1 MVRVD
6 VDAIN
11 CDKIERVLV
20 CITSQISSQ
29 RLIDKAAEI
38 ADKENAELHILHVQQ
53 GNSIFNNADT
63 PKMIHSLCQYGS
75 QKGGTMHFYCHEDV
89 PECIG
94 KFVSEKYITKII
106 IGQPPVKDFQDI
118 KELKKAAAKILNQ
131 IKNPVEAIIIPRDE
145 NTENMRVCLN
155 MGIGF

>member
-1 MVRVD
+1 MVREA
-6 VDAIN
+6 VDALSG
-11 CDKIERVLV
+11 DKIERVLV

-38 ADKENAELHILHVQQ
+38 ADEENAEFHILHVQQ

-89 PECIG
+89 PKCIG
-94 KFVSEKYITKII
+94 KFVSEKYITKIVM
-106 IGQPPVKDFQDI
+106 GQPPVKNFEDI
-118 KELKKAAAKILNQ
+118 KELKKAASKILKE
-131 IKNPVEAIIIPRDE
+131 IKNPVEAIIIPRNE
-145 NTENMRVCLN
+145 NTENMRICLN
-155 MGIGF
+155 MNG

>member
-1 MVRVD
+1 MVREA

-11 CDKIERVLV
+11 GDKIERVLV

-38 ADKENAELHILHVQQ
+38 ADNENAELHILHVQQ

-75 QKGGTMHFYCHEDV
+75 KKGGTMHFYCHEDV

-106 IGQPPVKDFQDI
+106 KSPLISQVKKLYRFLL
-118 KELKKAAAKILNQ
+118 LKYSKYEPN
-131 IKNPVEAIIIPRDE
+131 IIPKPK
-145 NTENMRVCLN
+145 
-155 MGIGF
+155 

>member
-1 MVRVD
+1 MVREA

-11 CDKIERVLV
+11 GDKIERVLV

-75 QKGGTMHFYCHEDV
+75 QKGGTMHFYC
-89 PECIG
+89 
-94 KFVSEKYITKII
+94 
-106 IGQPPVKDFQDI
+106 Q
-118 KELKKAAAKILNQ
+118 
-131 IKNPVEAIIIPRDE
+131 
-145 NTENMRVCLN
+145 
-155 MGIGF
+155 

>member
-1 MVRVD
+1 M
-6 VDAIN
+6 
-11 CDKIERVLV
+11 
-20 CITSQISSQ
+20 
-29 RLIDKAAEI
+29 
-38 ADKENAELHILHVQQ
+38 
-53 GNSIFNNADT
+53 
-63 PKMIHSLCQYGS
+63 
-75 QKGGTMHFYCHEDV
+75 